1 MVGPENYGVL
11 TEKYVSEKY
20 PIELD
25 YPMIDGIRF
34 DGSRNGR
41 PVEIKSAAS
50 NRKGGSVAGVPLFR
64 IWKDEER
71 VLKRERGFMIFVV
84 YKKRGSGI
92 AVEKSRSFRAREID
106 ISGYMS
112 KPVAPR
118 DEYQAQVRASDI
130 FNSGR

>member
-34 DGSRNGR
+34 DGSRKGR

-50 NRKGGSVAGVPLFR
+50 NRKGGSVSGVALFR
-64 IWKDEER
+64 VWKDEER
-71 VLKRERGFMIFVV
+71 VLKREDGYMIFVE
-84 YKKRGSGI
+84 YLKRGSGI
-92 AVEKSRSFRAREID
+92 AVKRSRSFRAREID